1 MSETFHY
8 FGYGSL
14 INDQTRPPALM
25 AQNAVLHGWRREW
38 RVTGALSASW
48 VAKHKGGAKHKVC
61 ALSVRPDPTCSIAG
75 VLVEEPMK
83 NLASLDEREVRY
95 QRLRVEAE
103 TRASKQQSSYVY
115 QALKEHSEWGSA
127 DAPICLSYVDCV
139 LQGVI
144 HRFGEEA
151 LQAFFETT
159 DGWHVPILNDRSQP
173 IYPRAIK
180 LSVSETELIDAH
192 LKAYDVCWK

>member
-14 INDQTRPPALM
+14 INDQTRPPTLK

-38 RVTGALSASW
+38 RVTGELSLSW
-48 VAKHKGGAKHKVC
+48 GAKHNIC
-61 ALSVRPDPTCSIAG
+61 ALSIRPDHNCSIAG
-75 VLVEEPMK
+75 VLVEEPVE
-83 NLASLDEREVRY
+83 NLASLDQREVRY
-95 QRLRVEAE
+95 QRLNVEVE
-103 TRASKQQSSYVY
+103 TQSAGNQSSYVY
-115 QALKEHSEWGSA
+115 QARKEHSEWGSMTS
-127 DAPICLSYVDCV
+127 PICLSYIDCV

-144 HRFGEEA
+144 HRFGQAA
-151 LQAFFETT
+151 LDAFFETT
-159 DGWHVPILNDRSQP
+159 DGWHVPILTDRRQP

-180 LSVSETELIDAH
+180 LSAHETELIDAH

>member
-14 INDQTRPPALM
+14 INDQTRPPALI
-25 AQNAVLHGWRREW
+25 AQNAVLNGWRREW
-38 RVTGALSASW
+38 RVTGALSTSW
-48 VAKHKGGAKHKVC
+48 DATHNIC
-61 ALSVRPDPTCSIAG
+61 ALSVRPDSQCSIAG
-75 VLVEEPMK
+75 VLVEEPVG

-95 QRLRVEAE
+95 QRLDVEVE
-103 TRASKQQSSYVY
+103 TQSGNRQASYVY
-115 QALKEHSEWGSA
+115 QALKEHSDWGSA

-151 LQAFFETT
+151 LGAFFETT

-173 IYPRAIK
+173 IYPRSIV
-180 LSVSETELIDAH
+180 LSSRETELIDAQ